1 MATGF
6 ELRVRRLID
15 IGPKPINWSNS
26 SPFQRMGGRVDAF
39 RFPPPCVRGCVCHQ
53 TARPCLKFR
62 AIQPWNIDIPC
73 QRSRIPQGRHQRT
86 LFATDYIHRRNMHAL
101 LRYLPDKTRNSAIL
115 PLVQPKRMCDWHP
128 IFRSRFNW
136 FEMKTIGQ

>member
-26 SPFQRMGGRVDAF
+26 SPFQRTGGEGVDAF

-86 LFATDYIHRRNMHAL
+86 LFATDYIHRRNMYAL
-101 LRYLPDKTRNSAIL
+101 LRYLPDKTRNCDLAARTTETDVRLAPDFPVSFQ
-115 PLVQPKRMCDWHP
+115 LVRDE
-128 IFRSRFNW
+128 NN
-136 FEMKTIGQ
+136 